1 MYRITVIPGDGIG
14 VEVMEA
20 ALHVLQALEIE
31 FEFTHAEA
39 GNECFRRCGDTLPEE
54 TLKLVRKT
62 DATLFGAVTTVP
74 GQKSA
79 IITLRRELDLFANL
93 RPVKSLPGVPC
104 LYPDLDFVIVRENT
118 EDLYV
123 GDEEYTPEGAVAKRI
138 ITRTASRRISQ
149 FAFQYAQKEGMQK
162 VTAVHKA
169 NVLKKTDGIFRDE
182 FYKVASEYPQMEAND
197 YYVDAT
203 AMYLITQPQ
212 EFQTIV
218 TTNLFGDILSDEA
231 AGLIGGLGLA
241 PSANIGEKNALF
253 EPVHGSAP
261 QIAGKNIANP
271 TAMILTTTL
280 MLKHLNKKQ
289 EAQKIEKALQKTL
302 MRGIMTPDLGGTAS
316 TMEMAEAIKEE
327 IVKGE

>member
-1 MYRITVIPGDGIG
+1 MKIAVIPGDGIG

-20 ALHVLQALEIE
+20 ALHVLDALGME
-31 FEFTHAEA
+31 FEFIEA
-39 GNECFRRCGDTLPEE
+39 DAGDACLERTGTALPEE
-54 TLKLVRKT
+54 TLEAVGEAR
-62 DATLFGAVTTVP
+62 ATLFGAA
-74 GQKSA
+74 GESA
-79 IITLRRELDLFANL
+79 ADVIVRLRREFDLFANL

-123 GDEEYTPEGAVAKRI
+123 GDEEYTGEGAVARRI
-138 ITRTASRRISQ
+138 ITRAASRRISR
-149 FAFQYAQKEGMQK
+149 FAFEYARSEGMER

-169 NVLKKTDGIFRDE
+169 NVLKKTDGVFRDQ
-182 FYKVASEYPQMEAND
+182 FYSVASEYPEMEAND

-212 EFQTIV
+212 EFQVIV

-241 PSANIGEKNALF
+241 PSANIGEKNAIF

-289 EAQKIEKALQKTL
+289 EAQKIENALKKTL
-302 MRGIMTPDLGGTAS
+302 EEGLVTPDLGGKLG
-316 TMEMAEAIKEE
+316 TMEMAEEIAMRLEE
-327 IVKGE
+327 